1 MITNECLDVQ
11 SAVPLIIAYSSL
23 QLQGLS
29 VIMGGEHP
37 SKSINIH
44 QHSSESHSFS
54 YVFIPIQP
62 GSAWPRGFPGYTL
75 TAVGECE
82 MKGEGFFVAI
92 GVVGAGDSKGYLL
105 VIYWWLHGI
114 LWVLDGFRGFC
125 RMFFFLYEL
134 NDDLVWFH
142 QISWEFMVIY
152 P

>member
-1 MITNECLDVQ
+1 MCRVQ
-11 SAVPLIIAYSSL
+11 FHSEIGYSSP

-44 QHSSESHSFS
+44 QHSSESHNFS

-75 TAVGECE
+75 TAEGECE

-92 GVVGAGDSKGYLL
+92 GVVGAWKVGRAGDSKG
-105 VIYWWLHGI
+105 WFRGI
-114 LWVLDGFRGFC
+114 LWVLEGFVGC
-125 RMFFFLYEL
+125 FFFLYEL
-134 NDDLVWFH
+134 NDDLVWFN